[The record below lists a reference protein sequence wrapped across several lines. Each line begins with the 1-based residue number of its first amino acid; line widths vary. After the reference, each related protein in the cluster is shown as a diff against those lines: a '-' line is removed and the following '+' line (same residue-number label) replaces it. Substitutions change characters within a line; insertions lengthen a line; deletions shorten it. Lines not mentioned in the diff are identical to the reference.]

1 MENRTRM
8 VLPIAG
14 KIQHGEK
21 RQNKVVEL
29 KRFIAK
35 TQNETMQFLADR
47 FNEKYPNCNRL
58 KIRIFDEEPL
68 YTRYA
73 RYNQS
78 GIACY
83 CKETE
88 ELAKQKTSNGWQE
101 VKCLESCEYRQR
113 DKNGKYACNLEG
125 ILKFM
130 LPDICNDMIWIMQI
144 KGYTSV
150 TRLRDYFFFQKQ
162 LGNSVKGDYFISLNE
177 EIQPTAAGTFKN
189 QILSI
194 VKSDNMQNQTVNSN
208 VSTNNTENVEKD
220 ANNEK
225 NRLISDEKTTTKQ
238 SKSTK
243 KEESK
248 PKTRTKKVE
257 QVNTTQA
264 NQNTP
269 QKQQSIAQEQIETI
283 DESKLKENDI
293 KDIYYFVSSKFMQFK
308 KDGQMKDYLS
318 LTVAN
323 SEDKQ
328 LNVIIPPKFTDD
340 LSECDLGTIL
350 YMKLEEK
357 EKYALPKEI
366 KYINKC
372 IKKAAA

>member
-29 KRFIAK
+29 KHFIAK

-47 FNEKYPNCNRL
+47 FNEKYPNCNNL

-73 RYNQS
+73 RYKQS

-88 ELAKQKTSNGWQE
+88 DIAKQKNSNGWQE
-101 VKCLESCEYRQR
+101 IECTESCEHRQR

-150 TRLRDYFFFQKQ
+150 TRLRDYFLFQKQ
-162 LGNSVKGDYFISLNE
+162 LGNSVKGDYVISLNE

-194 VKSDNMQNQTVNSN
+194 VKADNAQNSKVNSN
-208 VSTNNTENVEKD
+208 VSTQNTKNVEKD
-220 ANNEK
+220 QSNTKKE
-225 NRLISDEKTTTKQ
+225 LISDEKKTVKSSNSNKKQ
-238 SKSTK
+238 SSKTTNKTKKAEQKKMPQVSTKST
-243 KEESK
+243 
-248 PKTRTKKVE
+248 
-257 QVNTTQA
+257 QV
-264 NQNTP
+264 
-269 QKQQSIAQEQIETI
+269 QIETI
-283 DESKLKENDI
+283 DESKLKEDDI
-293 KDIYYFVSSKFMQFK
+293 KDLYYFVSSKFMQFK
-308 KDGQMKDYLS
+308 KDGQIKDYLV
-318 LTVAN
+318 LTVADLD
-323 SEDKQ
+323 DKQ
-328 LNVIIPPKFTDD
+328 LNVIIPPKYTDD
-340 LSECDLGTIL
+340 LSECDLGTIIF
-350 YMKLEEK
+350 MKLEK
-357 EKYALPKEI
+357 KDKFALPLEI
-366 KYINKC
+366 KYLNKC
-372 IKKAAA
+372 IKKAVA